1 VNVVLTEHAY
11 ADLVR
16 LTDFLLEFDKNAAAK
31 ALDLIE
37 EGLQILKRHPLIGR
51 SVQGDQAI
59 EGDLRELVISYG
71 KTGYVALYSLEDEDR
86 IWILTIRHQREAG
99 IAL

>member
-11 ADLVR
+11 TDLVR

-37 EGLQILKRHPLIGR
+37 DGLQILGHHPLIGR
-51 SVQGDQAI
+51 PVQGDQAI

-71 KTGYVALYSLEDEDR
+71 KTGYVALYSLEDEDQ

-99 IAL
+99 MVL